1 MKTNASILIENYE
14 LTGCHGVNPE
24 EKTEAQR
31 FLFSAVLDLDVTAA
45 AESDDVDKTVS
56 YSAVCKLIKAFF
68 GENSRNLLETL
79 ALGAARRI
87 MLAFPALRRAEVTV
101 RKPDAPM
108 KGKFDSVGVR
118 AEAKRSVAYLSMG
131 SSVGDRAAYM
141 DKAVSLLAADG
152 LVLSVAESRRI
163 ATAPYGG
170 VAENEFLNSVLR
182 VETLRTPESLLSLVA
197 EVENKCGRTRE
208 KHWGDRTL
216 DLDILLFDDEV
227 RTEGA
232 LILPHPEMKKREFVL
247 VPLAEIAPHAVHP
260 LTGKTAAELLEE
272 FYRASRP

>member
-31 FLFSAVLDLDVTAA
+31 FVFSAVLDVDATVAA
-45 AESDDVDKTVS
+45 NTDDVDKTVS

-87 MLAFPALRRAEVTV
+87 MLTFPSISRAEVTV

-118 AEAKRSVAYLSMG
+118 AEVRRSVAYLSMG

-141 DKAVSLLAADG
+141 DKAAELLAADE
-152 LVLSVAESRRI
+152 LVLSVKESRRPSGWKLCTRPKACLRWLPKWRKG
-163 ATAPYGG
+163 ATACATSTGATEPSTST
-170 VAENEFLNSVLR
+170 FFFS
-182 VETLRTPESLLSLVA
+182 ETRCARRGLSYCRTP
-197 EVENKCGRTRE
+197 K
-208 KHWGDRTL
+208 
-216 DLDILLFDDEV
+216 
-227 RTEGA
+227 
-232 LILPHPEMKKREFVL
+232 
-247 VPLAEIAPHAVHP
+247 
-260 LTGKTAAELLEE
+260 
-272 FYRASRP
+272 